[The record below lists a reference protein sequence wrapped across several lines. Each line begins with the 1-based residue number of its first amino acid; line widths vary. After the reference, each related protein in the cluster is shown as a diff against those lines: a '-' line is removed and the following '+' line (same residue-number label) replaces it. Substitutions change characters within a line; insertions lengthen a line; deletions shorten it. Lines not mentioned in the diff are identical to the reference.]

1 MFELPS
7 HISARVMTRRFAAGL
22 TTLAAAILL
31 VACEKE
37 AATDAQA
44 PATASVTVGTTRSY
58 EWHMEGT
65 PAGETIIVTTGDG
78 RVTNDSFVHWNNRE
92 YDLNSELRLDADG
105 MVVAQKITGT
115 SPFGA
120 TIDES
125 FTYADGMAKWRTVGE
140 GGSIET
146 AEPAFYV
153 PAEMGAVDSAALL
166 VRAAATRLDGEV
178 ALFPSGTARVEKVT
192 QTAVATPEGPV
203 ELSLY
208 AVSGIRF
215 TPLYVWMNAAMELAA
230 VDFGGYLGMV
240 PAGWG
245 AEALEKLSAV
255 QSEEDARYIQRLAGA
270 LAHRLEMPLVIENV
284 DVVDVEGGRLIEDR
298 HVAIRDGRIE
308 QISATPIEATEAVRV
323 DGSGRT
329 LMPGLWDMHGH
340 FSLSDGILNIAGG
353 ITSVRDIG
361 GVHEK
366 VMELTRKFDSGEI
379 IGPHTHR
386 AGFID
391 KAGPYASGWAAE
403 TLEDAL
409 QRVDFFADHGYIQI
423 KLYSSIEPGWVRPIA
438 ERAHSRGLRVSGHI
452 PAFMSAEQAVEAG
465 YDEIQHI
472 NMVFLN
478 FLAGDRED
486 TRQQIR
492 FTLYGEKAG
501 ELDLSSPEVEGFIAL
516 LKENDVV
523 VDPTAA
529 IFDTMLRHMPGE
541 PDTTFAPIIEHLP
554 NAVRRPMFNPQ
565 MDEAAQN
572 PEVWEK
578 SAVAQAAMLQK
589 LYESGIQI
597 VPGSDNLAA
606 FTVHRELELYVDAGI
621 PQAAVLR
628 MATLDSARVT
638 GVEDR
643 TGSVTVGKV
652 ADLLLL
658 DGNPLEDISAIR
670 RAALVVKGDTVYRP
684 DELYRAV
691 GVTPFVASPELA
703 L

>member
-1 MFELPS
+1 
-7 HISARVMTRRFAAGL
+7 
-22 TTLAAAILL
+22 
-31 VACEKE
+31 
-37 AATDAQA
+37 
-44 PATASVTVGTTRSY
+44 
-58 EWHMEGT
+58 
-65 PAGETIIVTTGDG
+65 
-78 RVTNDSFVHWNNRE
+78 
-92 YDLNSELRLDADG
+92 
-105 MVVAQKITGT
+105 
-115 SPFGA
+115 
-120 TIDES
+120 
-125 FTYADGMAKWRTVGE
+125 
-140 GGSIET
+140 
-146 AEPAFYV
+146 
-153 PAEMGAVDSAALL
+153 MGAVDSVALL

-178 ALFPSGTARVEKVT
+178 ALFPSGTARVAKVT

-215 TPLYVWMNAAMELAA
+215 TPLYVWMNAEMELAA

-245 AEALEKLSAV
+245 AEALENLSAV

-284 DVVDVEGGRLIEDR
+284 DVVDVEGGRLIE
-298 HVAIRDGRIE
+298 
-308 QISATPIEATEAVRV
+308 
-323 DGSGRT
+323 
-329 LMPGLWDMHGH
+329 
-340 FSLSDGILNIAGG
+340 
-353 ITSVRDIG
+353 
-361 GVHEK
+361 K

-379 IGPHTHR
+379 IGRHTHR

-501 ELDLSSPEVEGFIAL
+501 ELDLSSPEVDGFIAL

-529 IFDTMLRHMPGE
+529 IFETMLRHVPGE